1 MAGRITGM
9 VRYGKSLAILTESS
23 IVVTRDNGKEPNEWP
38 REVFSE
44 VGTNGEFVRQFAD
57 EFMDLMGAT
66 SIFDPERQ
74 EVKDA
79 LMVLLIEGLLPAYV
93 RLREIRGSTGQHIP
107 ILNRR
112 QQFEGFAGELW
123 RAYKALMPR
132 ATKLLGYDLGFL
144 FQERPKFNKGIIAF
158 RAAHPSRT
166 NVLDHLLSQKANWQD
181 GLAAFRNFVEHRGA
195 TPEKFAEY
203 YKPERADFLFDAV
216 WRTLANIIPIF
227 IASHLNGPLTIE
239 EIPLP
244 ERDPN
249 HRRRFRWVPIQG
261 REELIAR

>member
-9 VRYGKSLAILTESS
+9 VRYGKSLAVLTESS
-23 IVVTRDNGKEPNEWP
+23 IVVTHDNGKEPNEWP

-44 VGTNGEFVRQFAD
+44 VGTNDEFVRQFAD
-57 EFMDLMGAT
+57 EFMELMGAT

-74 EVKDA
+74 EAKDA

-93 RLREIRGSTGQHIP
+93 RLREIRGSTGQQIP
-107 ILNRR
+107 VLNRR

-123 RAYKALMPR
+123 RAYKALMPK

-144 FQERPKFNKGIIAF
+144 FQKPPDFKKGVIAF

-166 NVLDHLLSQKANWQD
+166 NVLDHLLSQKVNWQD

-195 TPEKFAEY
+195 APEKFAEY
-203 YKPERADFLFDAV
+203 YKSETAESLFDAV
-216 WRTLANIIPIF
+216 CGTLTNIIPVF
-227 IASHLNGPLTIE
+227 IASHFNGPLTIE
-239 EIPLP
+239 EIPLA

-249 HRRRFRWVPIQG
+249 HRRRFKWVPMG
-261 REELIAR
+261 G